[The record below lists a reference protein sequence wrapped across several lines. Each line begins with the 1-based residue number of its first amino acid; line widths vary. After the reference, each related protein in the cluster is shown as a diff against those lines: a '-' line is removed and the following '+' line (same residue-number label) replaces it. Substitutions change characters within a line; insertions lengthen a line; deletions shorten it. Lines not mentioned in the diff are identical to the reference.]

1 MVTSPRRER
10 ASRDT
15 RGQAHTLEAVSA
27 GLLLLA
33 SVLFAL
39 QVTAVTPLTGS
50 TSSQHIENQQ
60 AEMGEGLLASGAE
73 SGSLVPTLLHWN
85 DSVDRFHGADDR
97 GYQTGGPPTEFGET
111 LNKSFR
117 DRGIAFNVDLYYIRS
132 NGQRE
137 RKQLVHFGQ
146 PSDHASTAHRLV
158 TLYDDDQLRDTNGDP
173 SGTTVSGGS
182 YFAPDID
189 PDGPVYNV
197 IELEVIVWR
206 M

>member
-1 MVTSPRRER
+1 MVTGRRR
-10 ASRDT
+10 PIDDS
-15 RGQAHTLEAVSA
+15 RGQAHTLEAVAA
-27 GLLLLA
+27 GLLMLA

-60 AEMGEGLLASGAE
+60 AEMAEGILASEAE
-73 SGSLVPTLLHWN
+73 NETLVPTLLHWN
-85 DSVDRFHGADDR
+85 DSGNRFWGADER
-97 GYQTGGPPTEFGET
+97 GYQTGGPPTPFGET
-111 LNKSFR
+111 LNRSLR
-117 DRGIAFNVDLYYIRS
+117 DRGIAVNVDLYYIRK

-137 RKQLVHFGQ
+137 RQQLVHFGR
-146 PSDHASTAHRLV
+146 PSDHASVAHRLV
-158 TLYDDDQLRDTNGDP
+158 TLYDDDQLRGSNGALTGKP
-173 SGTTVSGGS
+173 LTEAA

-197 IELEVIVWR
+197 IEVEVTVWR